1 VVTQF
6 RADIGPQTF
15 EKVILSGTRVEPTAV
30 SGSPAYWIEGGE
42 HYFFFRDANGQVL
55 DATIRLVGS
64 TLMWERDG
72 LTVRIEGAPSLAD
85 AVRVAESMT
94 LR

>member
-1 VVTQF
+1 
-6 RADIGPQTF
+6 
-15 EKVILSGTRVEPTAV
+15 
-30 SGSPAYWIEGGE
+30 WIEGGE

-55 DATIRLVGS
+55 DATIRLVGT

-72 LTVRIEGAPSLAD
+72 LTVRIEGAPSLPD
-85 AVRVAESMT
+85 AVRIAESMA